1 MWQIHPGYP
10 FILQNYEA
18 EFYLDIT
25 QQLVEYLI
33 QFEDDDVDWLET
45 GCVIFDCANLKQQIY
60 LIDFCL
66 SALLKPEIEP
76 PKSTHIL
83 EATVYYPFAY
93 LQFQI
98 ESELED
104 EELEQDDDYKY
115 SIFRYSYRR
124 LVEKAYK
131 KIILPS
137 YLEMDINE
145 IIQAKL
151 DWTLSDKQ
159 WQEYLDEELSFMRKR
174 LLFDFNCE
182 STDLTQW
189 THMIETL
196 AHNLVVGDDEDWK
209 ITSFNPQLV
218 DGVTL
223 IEISMG
229 IYDDYITNQLPKVS
243 DEEYQKALENISN
256 FEL

>member
-1 MWQIHPGYP
+1 MWQIYPDHP

-25 QQLVEYLI
+25 QQLVDYLI
-33 QFEDDDVDWLET
+33 QFEDDDVNWIET
-45 GCVIFDCANLKQQIY
+45 GCVIFDRADLKQKVY
-60 LIDFCL
+60 LINFCL
-66 SALLKPEIEP
+66 SALLKPEIDP
-76 PKSTHIL
+76 PKLTHIL

-93 LQFQI
+93 LQYQI
-98 ESELED
+98 ESELEQ

-115 SIFRYSYRR
+115 SIFRYTDRR

-137 YLEMDINE
+137 DLEIDINE

-151 DWTLSDKQ
+151 EWTFSEQ
-159 WQEYLDEELSFMRKR
+159 EWQEYMDEELSFLRKR
-174 LLFDFNCE
+174 LLFDFDYE
-182 STDLTQW
+182 STNIKQW
-189 THMIETL
+189 TDMIETL

-209 ITSFNPQLV
+209 VTSFNPQLV
-218 DGVTL
+218 DGVTA
-223 IEISMG
+223 IEINMG

-243 DEEYQKALENISN
+243 DKEYKEALENIFN
-256 FEL
+256 FKL